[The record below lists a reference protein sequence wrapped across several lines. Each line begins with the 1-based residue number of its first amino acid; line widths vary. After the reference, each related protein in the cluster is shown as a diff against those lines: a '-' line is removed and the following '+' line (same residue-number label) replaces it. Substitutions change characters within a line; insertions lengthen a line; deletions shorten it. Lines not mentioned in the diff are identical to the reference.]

1 MPYRKTSQWIVAG
14 ASTLITLFCLYVVVM
29 NASSGDTR
37 IVWIFATFALLFM
50 IPLFV
55 MIFHFIADRS
65 PALKRIY
72 SKYLSTGQ
80 KHRTTF
86 VPHWLVISG
95 IILIGLIILYAIIK
109 WLFIYFIR

>member
-14 ASTLITLFCLYVVVM
+14 ASTLITVFCLYVAVIS
-29 NASSGDTR
+29 ARGGDMR
-37 IVWIFATFALLFM
+37 VVWIFGAFAFLFM

-55 MIFHFIADRS
+55 TIFHFIADRN
-65 PALKRIY
+65 PALRRIY

-80 KHRTTF
+80 KHKTTF

-95 IILIGLIILYAIIK
+95 IVLIGLIILYAIIK
-109 WLFIYFIR
+109 WLFIYFFR